1 MKKITTILC
10 LAVLVAAFVFM
21 FVFTVCLPRTTESN
35 YSLLSEWPTFTW
47 NSLFSGE
54 YFKDVM
60 HCFTDTIPAKD
71 EFIDYE
77 TRINTLYGIED
88 DEKVIA
94 IDPEE
99 EDPDAD
105 KDSEQTS
112 SEILSDDNSGAPS
125 TNLSDIPPESTYI
138 PSETES
144 EVISDTTSDGTVED
158 NKQVVNASGSIIII
172 GTRAMEVYYGSEK
185 NAVRYAEIMNDFAEK
200 VGPSVNV
207 YSMVI
212 PKSSAYYIGQATQ
225 EKYSKLALRNKNNID
240 TISQTLSDKVIDVNI
255 YNQLGLHANEEIYC
269 RTDHHW
275 TALGAYYASEVF
287 AEKAGVGFDDI
298 SKFTEVRREG
308 YLGTYYY
315 VYSSKDNNTVLLNN
329 PEDFLAYYPDADY
342 TVNYYSAKDLESN
355 ERVNENGFFWDI
367 PDNQKSNWYSTFLR
381 GDSYSLKAVSNDC
394 KNGRKLLIVKDSY
407 GNALAPYMLEGF
419 EEIYIVDAREYQVNL
434 NETIKKF
441 GITDVLFAQCTFSA
455 VGGDYLN
462 NLKELCK

>member
-1 MKKITTILC
+1 MKKITTIFC

-35 YSLLSEWPTFTW
+35 YSLLKEWPTFTW
-47 NSLFSGE
+47 DSLFSGE
-54 YFKDVM
+54 YFKDIM

-71 EFIDYE
+71 ELIDYE

-105 KDSEQTS
+105 KEQTT
-112 SEILSDDNSGAPS
+112 SEILSDDDSNSPS
-125 TNLSDIPPESTYI
+125 TDLSDTPPESTYV

-144 EVISDTTSDGTVED
+144 ETVSDEISDSTND

-172 GTRAMEVYYGSEK
+172 GTRAMEVYYGSETNSVK
-185 NAVRYAEIMNDFAEK
+185 YAEIMNDFAEK

-240 TISQTLSDKVIDVNI
+240 TISQNLSDKVIDVNI

-342 TVNYYSAKDLESN
+342 TVNYYSATDLKSN

-367 PDNQKSNWYSTFLR
+367 PDSQKSNWYSTFLR

-419 EEIYIVDAREYQVNL
+419 EEIYIVDARKYEVNL
-434 NETIKKF
+434 NETIENF